1 MRNAL
6 SKFLAALVL
15 LTILSDSAQAQSRI
29 ATMDLRKVF
38 DNYWKRK
45 QADAAVKERAAEME
59 REHTTM
65 VADWRK
71 SKDEYQAMLTSAN
84 DQAVSN
90 DEREKR
96 KKAAEDK
103 LRRIKETEESI
114 AQYEKTARTTLDE
127 QLKRMREN
135 ILTEIRSVVNAKA
148 AAGNYTLV
156 LDTAAET
163 INNTPMVLFSSSKES
178 DITDAVLAQL
188 NATAPSDPAAAAPA
202 KDDANQKKGKK

>member
-1 MRNAL
+1 MRNPI
-6 SKFLAALVL
+6 SKFLAVVVL
-15 LTILSDSAQAQSRI
+15 LAIFAGSAQAQSRI

-45 QADAAVKERAAEME
+45 QADAAVKDRAAEME

-65 VADWRK
+65 VANWRK
-71 SKDEYQAMLTSAN
+71 SKEEYQALLTSAN
-84 DQAVSN
+84 DQAVSS

-103 LRRIKETEESI
+103 FRRIKETEESI

-135 ILTEIRSVVNAKA
+135 ILTEIRSVVNSKA
-148 AAGNYTLV
+148 AAGNYTMV

-163 INNTPMVLFSSSKES
+163 INNTPVVLFSSSKEN

-188 NATAPSDPAAAAPA
+188 NATAPNEPSTPVKEDSTS
-202 KDDANQKKGKK
+202 KKSRK